1 MNRLILAAVF
11 AVISASCAEAANVAR
26 THSYFTIGGTSV
38 EEIERELKRRGPQV
52 KSTGLRHPGA
62 TRMQFSTRVDYS
74 ERNGRCGVAG
84 ARVSVRAD
92 MILPRWKK
100 KSRRNAS
107 PDTRLIWDTL
117 SADIRRHEESHVVIA
132 RNHARE
138 LEEALRAVQRQRGC
152 DAAQEKVKQVT
163 ARILARHDAEQD
175 RFDRIEGRNFE
186 SRLLRLLH
194 YRIEQIEAGRLAY
207 P

>member
-1 MNRLILAAVF
+1 MAK
-11 AVISASCAEAANVAR
+11 
-26 THSYFTIGGTSV
+26 TYSYFTVGGVTV
-38 EEIERELKRRGPQV
+38 EEIEKELKRRGPQV

-62 TRMQFSTRVDYS
+62 TRMEFTTRVGYG
-74 ERNGRCGVAG
+74 ERNGRCGV
-84 ARVSVRAD
+84 VSASVTVKAD
-92 MILPRWKK
+92 MILPRWNRR
-100 KSRRNAS
+100 KSAS

-117 SADIRRHEESHVVIA
+117 SADIKRHEESHVVIA

-138 LEEALRAVQRQRGC
+138 LEETLMGVQRQRGC
-152 DAAQEKVKQVT
+152 DAAQEKVKEIT

-186 SRLLRLLH
+186 SRLLRLLQ
-194 YRIEQIEAGRLAY
+194 YRIERIEAGRLAY